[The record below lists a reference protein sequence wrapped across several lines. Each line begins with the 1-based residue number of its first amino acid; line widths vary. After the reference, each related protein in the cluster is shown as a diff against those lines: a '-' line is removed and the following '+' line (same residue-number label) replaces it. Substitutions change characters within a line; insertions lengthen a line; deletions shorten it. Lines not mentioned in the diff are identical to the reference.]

1 MRRTFVALLTGA
13 LVLSGSASFAAST
26 PPLVGHAAKAG
37 GTILDVPIPTELLNI
52 PLVNSQGKVFTLASL
67 KGKTIVM
74 TDFLTLCNEIC
85 PMTSVNMR
93 DIGDAIAKAKLSKTF
108 ISLEV
113 TVDPKRDTA
122 ARLKSYQSLFNDS
135 SWTLATGTSKGIGDL
150 WAWFGAYTSTQKAEE
165 GVIDWLTGKQ
175 ITYDVNHTDV
185 VVIIGPNLHWRWLA
199 LGAPAV
205 NNPKGKNV
213 VPTKLYTYLSSTGK
227 SNLVKPEEPFWS
239 TASVYGAIKE
249 IFNVSL
255 GKS

>member
-1 MRRTFVALLTGA
+1 MRKSLGALLVGA
-13 LVLSGSASFAAST
+13 LTVIAPASFAAST

-37 GTILDVPIPTELLNI
+37 GTILDVPIPSELLNI
-52 PLVNSQGKVFTLASL
+52 PLIDSHGKSFTLASL

-93 DIGDAIAKAKLSKTF
+93 DIGDAIAQSKLSKSF
-108 ISLEV
+108 MSLEV
-113 TVDPKRDTA
+113 TVDPKRDTP

-135 SWTLATGTSKGIGDL
+135 SWTVATGTTKGISDL
-150 WAWFGAYTSTQKAEE
+150 WAWFGAYTSVQKAES

-185 VVIIGPNLHWRWLA
+185 VIIIGPDLHWRWLA

-213 VPTKLYTYLSSTGK
+213 VPAKLFSYLSSTGK
-227 SNLVKPEEPFWS
+227 SNLIKPEEPFWS
-239 TASVYGAIKE
+239 TASVYGAINE
-249 IFNVSL
+249 IFKVKL
-255 GKS
+255 G

>member
-1 MRRTFVALLTGA
+1 MRKWAGATLVALLA
-13 LVLSGSASFAAST
+13 LQLSPSFAAST

-37 GTILDVPIPTELLNI
+37 GTILDVPIPAELLAI
-52 PLVNSQGKVFTLASL
+52 PLTDADGKKFTLASL

-93 DIGDAIAKAKLSKTF
+93 EIGDAIAKSKLTKSF
-108 ISLEV
+108 VSLEV
-113 TVDPKRDTA
+113 TVDPKRDTP
-122 ARLKSYQSLFNDS
+122 ARLKSYQSLFDDP
-135 SWTLATGTSKGIGDL
+135 SWTVATGSAKGISDL
-150 WAWFGAYTSTQKAEE
+150 WSWFGAYAQVQKADS

-185 VVIIGPNLHWRWLA
+185 VVIIGPDLHWRWLA

-205 NNPKGKNV
+205 TNPKTKNL

-227 SNLVKPEEPFWS
+227 SNLLKPEQPFWS
-239 TASVYGAIKE
+239 TTSVYSAINE
-249 IFNVSL
+249 IFKVKL
-255 GKS
+255 G